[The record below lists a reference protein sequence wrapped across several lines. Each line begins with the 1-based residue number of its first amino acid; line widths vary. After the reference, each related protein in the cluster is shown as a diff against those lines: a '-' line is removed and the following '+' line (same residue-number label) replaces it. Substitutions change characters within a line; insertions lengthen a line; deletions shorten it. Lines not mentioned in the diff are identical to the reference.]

1 MSLNKVLL
9 IGYIG
14 KEPETRTMNNGNQV
28 ALFSLAT
35 SESYKDKQ
43 GNKQTK
49 TEWHRIVVY
58 NSGLVGIIQKYCK
71 KGSKLY
77 VEGALATREYEDKKG
92 NKNYITEIVLNGYNC
107 NIQLLDN
114 LSSKQSEDKQE
125 EEFINEIEG
134 DEIPF

>member
-1 MSLNKVLL
+1 MFLNKVLL
-9 IGYIG
+9 IGYVG
-14 KEPETRTMNNGNQV
+14 KEPEIKTMNNGNQV

-35 SESYKDKQ
+35 Q

-49 TEWHRIVVY
+49 TDWHKIVVY
-58 NSGLVGIIQKYCK
+58 NNGLVGIVQKYCK

-77 VEGALATREYEDKKG
+77 IEGAISTREYEDKQG

-107 NIQLLDN
+107 NIQLLDS
-114 LSSKQSEDKQE
+114 LSSKQAESKQE
-125 EEFINEIEG
+125 EEFIDEIEG

>member
-1 MSLNKVLL
+1 MFLNKVLL
-9 IGYIG
+9 IGHVG
-14 KEPETRTMNNGNQV
+14 KEPEIKTMNNGNQV

-35 SESYKDKQ
+35 SDTYKDKQ

-49 TEWHRIVVY
+49 TDWHKIVVY
-58 NSGLVGIIQKYCK
+58 NSGLVGIVQKYCK

-77 VEGALATREYEDKKG
+77 VEGAISTREYEDKQG
-92 NKNYITEIVLNGYNC
+92 NKNYITEVVLNGYNC

-114 LSSKQSEDKQE
+114 LSSKQAEIKQE
-125 EEFINEIEG
+125 EEFIDEVED